1 MEAIQQRFTGIDV
14 RESDLGYTHGGNTH
28 TYPRERLPP
37 EFTQWMIE
45 GRRAMYDLLE
55 GNASAPFFG
64 SHLPVVVTYNR
75 DGGFPFNT
83 GNKGVGLMPLPE
95 KVDDYSDLYEETY
108 MRCHDMPWEES
119 LPHRLKAVR
128 GFIES
133 EDVSDEALVSLEIF
147 EKTTFANL
155 AANPIATL
163 HFTGDGPMYRS
174 YQINAVVQVVPPE
187 HPVYR
192 FTVLSRQLF
201 EFDDFHITQTQ
212 FPYAYIFYPVQ
223 VVDKTPYAR
232 EAAEMTKAVPKA
244 WADMTLVWEESVL
257 RQLRRAPSVIQKF
270 IIKATEEFARENGK
284 SGINEEMFHAV
295 RARYMN
301 RSKNRAGAAAKCP
314 AIKPGSS

>member
-1 MEAIQQRFTGIDV
+1 MTAVEQRFKTIDV
-14 RESDLGYTHGGNTH
+14 REHDLSYTCAEQTR
-28 TYPRERLPP
+28 TYPRERLPS

-45 GRRAMYDLLE
+45 GRKAMYDLLE

-83 GNKGVGLMPLPE
+83 GNKGVGLMPVPG

-119 LPHRLKAVR
+119 LPHRLEAVR
-128 GFIES
+128 SFIES
-133 EDVSDEALVSLEIF
+133 EDWSNEALVSLEIF

-223 VVDKTPYAR
+223 VYDKTPYAR

-244 WADMTLVWEESVL
+244 WAEMTLVWEDAVL
-257 RQLRRAPSVIQKF
+257 RQLRRAPSFIQKF
-270 IIKATEEFARENGK
+270 IIKITEEFARETGEN
-284 SGINEEMFHAV
+284 SVNEEMFHTV

-301 RSKNRAGAAAKCP
+301 KR
-314 AIKPGSS
+314 KPGPGTMAEGHAENPASS